1 MKKITLLILLFFAC
15 SFLHA
20 QLVCPTS
27 IKTSGQSSPA
37 EPIFTVPN
45 GQNGCNADW
54 PTTITVNG
62 SLTYTFVSCNGGNL
76 QYELNPA
83 SQTPPPTFEMTVD
96 YGNGTVCS
104 YDSSGNLITLSSA
117 EFKDYK
123 VSFTP
128 NPTAGL
134 INIQLNN
141 SAVLELV
148 EVFTITG
155 RKVFTSTSKTIDLS
169 NFNSGI
175 YLLKTITNL
184 GSQTNRIIL
193 K

>member
-1 MKKITLLILLFFAC
+1 MKKITLLISLFFAC

-45 GQNGCNADW
+45 GQNGCNSDW

-62 SLTYTFVSCNGGNL
+62 SLTYTFVNCNGGNL
-76 QYELNPA
+76 EYELNPA

-96 YGNGTVCS
+96 YGDGTVCS

-128 NPTAGL
+128 NPTTGL

-155 RKVFTSTSKTIDLS
+155 RKVFTSNSKTIDLS